1 MSYNP
6 QDFGSVME
14 YLYRRFGAEV
24 FLDAPRMYAIFCD
37 LSPKLKPYGNI
48 MRQLAERGLPTAL
61 WEAVRDGDDIAQARI
76 MMKARDCLEN
86 ELLLAPERASYFL
99 RVLGGLYGVAPPL
112 PEPVQAPIPPAPPQ
126 TVSYPAPQ
134 AAPPQAVPQ
143 TVQPPQAVPYSAT
156 QAVQP
161 PQAVPTPPTLPMS
174 GHSGALSWALDSA
187 GTLTISGRGDMD
199 DFTRQGYHQSSAPW
213 CARQSELSAVVLQG
227 GVTGIGENAFYYCA
241 NLRRAQI
248 PNTVTRIGY
257 MAFRGCTA
265 LQRVTIPNGVA
276 EIGVSAF
283 EGCTSLT
290 GVKIPRGVAVIQA
303 HAFAECRNLTSV
315 TIPDSVRSIGYRAF
329 RDCSSLSRAYV
340 PAAAQVDADAFDSN
354 TAVIRW

>member
-1 MSYNP
+1 
-6 QDFGSVME
+6 ME

-61 WEAVRDGDDIAQARI
+61 WEAVRDGDDIAQARV

-99 RVLGGLYGVAPPL
+99 RVLGGLYGIVTEAAPI
-112 PEPVQAPIPPAPPQ
+112 PEAVQAPIPQPA
-126 TVSYPAPQ
+126 
-134 AAPPQAVPQ
+134 
-143 TVQPPQAVPYSAT
+143 PQAVPYPAT
-156 QAVQP
+156 
-161 PQAVPTPPTLPMS
+161 QAVPTPPTLPMS

-213 CARQSELSAVVLQG
+213 CARPSELSALVLRD

-241 NLRRAQI
+241 NLRRAEI
-248 PNTVTRIGY
+248 PDTVTRIGD

-290 GVKIPRGVAVIQA
+290 GIKIPRGVAVIQA

-340 PAAAQVDADAFDSN
+340 PAAAQVDSDAFDSS

>member
-61 WEAVRDGDDIAQARI
+61 WEAVRDGDDIAQARV

-99 RVLGGLYGVAPPL
+99 RVLGGLYGIVTEPAPI
-112 PEPVQAPIPPAPPQ
+112 PEAVQAPIPQPA
-126 TVSYPAPQ
+126 
-134 AAPPQAVPQ
+134 
-143 TVQPPQAVPYSAT
+143 PQAVPYPAT
-156 QAVQP
+156 
-161 PQAVPTPPTLPMS
+161 QAVPTPPTLPMS

-290 GVKIPRGVAVIQA
+290 GIKIPRGVAVIQA

>member
-6 QDFGSVME
+6 EDFGSVME
-14 YLYRRFGAEV
+14 YLYGRFGAEV
-24 FLDAPRMYAIFCD
+24 FRDAPRMYAIFCD

-99 RVLGGLYGVAPPL
+99 RILGGLYGLAPPI
-112 PEPVQAPIPPAPPQ
+112 PEP
-126 TVSYPAPQ
+126 
-134 AAPPQAVPQ
+134 VPQ
-143 TVQPPQAVPYSAT
+143 TVQPPIPQTPP

-161 PQAVPTPPTLPMS
+161 PIPQALPMS
-174 GHSGALSWALDSA
+174 GRSGALSWALDSA
-187 GTLTISGRGDMD
+187 GTLTISGRGDMG
-199 DFTRQGYHQSSAPW
+199 DFTRQGYHQSNAPW
-213 CARQSELSAVVLQG
+213 CARQSELSAVVLKG

-241 NLRRAQI
+241 NLRRAEI

-257 MAFRGCTA
+257 MAFRGCTG

-283 EGCTSLT
+283 EGCTNLT
-290 GVKIPRGVAVIQA
+290 GVKIPRGVVTIQA
-303 HAFAECRNLTSV
+303 HAFAECGSLTSV
-315 TIPDSVRSIGYRAF
+315 TIPDSVRRIGYRAF
-329 RDCSSLSRAYV
+329 RDCSSLSRASV
-340 PAAAQVDADAFDSN
+340 PAAAQVDSDAFDFH
-354 TAVIRW
+354 TAVIRR